1 MAHFVEPALFPYR
14 KNPLVNIMEKREN
27 ILNSSLS
34 SGLQEL
40 IIVLVVLG
48 LRKPFIDNQ
57 NSRSVGDPWTPE
69 SSK

>member
-1 MAHFVEPALFPYR
+1 MAHFVERALFPYR

-34 SGLQEL
+34 SGPQEL

-48 LRKPFIDNQ
+48 LPKPFIDNQ

>member
-34 SGLQEL
+34 SGPQEL

-48 LRKPFIDNQ
+48 LPKPFIDNQ

>member
-34 SGLQEL
+34 SGPQEL